1 MLFQGRN
8 NPVTMVAEIER
19 LYYRTRRAY
28 KVSFYASIVSVASA
42 AWLLTDVIAKV
53 LGS

>member
-1 MLFQGRN
+1 MLFSGRS

-28 KVSFYASIVSVASA
+28 RVALVATFVTVAASVFQILNLIGA
-42 AWLLTDVIAKV
+42 ALP
-53 LGS
+53 